1 MDNTVGTP
9 YLINPFKYGANVVVH
24 STTKYSEGHAQSIGG
39 IIVDGGN
46 FNWSNNKF
54 PDFINPDESYHGL
67 RYAEDIGTCCI
78 YF

>member
-9 YLINPFKYGANVVVH
+9 YLINPFKFGANVVVH

-54 PDFINPDESYHGL
+54 QTL
-67 RYAEDIGTCCI
+67 
-78 YF
+78 